1 MSKKK
6 SREDWFFPCDFFD
19 FCVIHIKCKNYDV
32 EKTSGEDSQKND
44 KNAKVSPKSPLTALS
59 GKYISNYTKGKF
71 CIIEGT
77 VGEVFAL
84 FYPIIIVFYVFS
96 MI

>member
-1 MSKKK
+1 MIKMLK
-6 SREDWFFPCDFFD
+6 SP
-19 FCVIHIKCKNYDV
+19 
-32 EKTSGEDSQKND
+32 Q
-44 KNAKVSPKSPLTALS
+44 VSPKRLS
-59 GKYISNYTKGKF
+59 GKYISNYTKCKF

-84 FYPIIIVFYVFS
+84 FYPIIIVFCVFS